1 MADQVTFLCATEEL
15 HIYVYICIH
24 TEDMQW
30 LDEEFLDAEDF
41 HVFQN
46 KSNVKFDWNNFK
58 IN

>member
-46 KSNVKFDWNNFK
+46 KSNVKFD
-58 IN
+58 